1 MFDIIKAA
9 GVNKDEVLYV
19 GDSGVDMQTAVNS
32 GVTSVGVTWGFRER
46 KELLENGA
54 CHIADRP
61 SDILEIM
68 KGI

>member
-1 MFDIIKAA
+1 M
-9 GVNKDEVLYV
+9 
-19 GDSGVDMQTAVNS
+19 DMQTAVNS
-32 GVTSVGVTWGFRER
+32 GVTSVGVTWGFRDR

-54 CHIADRP
+54 CHIAEQP